1 MPPITNEQTD
11 ELKARR
17 QRRKAGQAPPA
28 VNGSTPPGQSA
39 GAARDLL
46 RGLITDGARRD
57 EEGSGATDPASEC
70 KPAPAN
76 PEREDRRAS
85 ESAPGPVLQRRGFRP
100 LQQRQHDERSI
111 GPLADR
117 GPRRS

>member
-46 RGLITDGARRD
+46 RGLITDGARKD
-57 EEGSGATDPASEC
+57 EQGSTATDPGRESE
-70 KPAPAN
+70 PAAPAK
-76 PEREDRRAS
+76 PEREDR
-85 ESAPGPVLQRRGFRP
+85 
-100 LQQRQHDERSI
+100 I
-111 GPLADR
+111 GSDSPPTT
-117 GPRRS
+117 PREG